1 MKLDFTKSTTA
12 EIDTIYG
19 KRDDVIVFYNTTTNE
34 FRHIELPQ
42 HIAQSEIFQALSKYS
57 KTSEFGFTNDK
68 ELEKSFNALAAL
80 VSFFDYSN
88 SNTFGVTTQQSYLN
102 YLLEIKGNSSS
113 TSVTKSN
120 KIRYLFAQLGEYI
133 YATNPELGLT
143 IRNIFGPSNA
153 IKRHKNQ
160 NKFFWNVL
168 QIPTEGDTHDS
179 LEILHPE
186 LELTNRQ
193 ILSELREFS
202 IDVLNAYHNL
212 RSNFKNTDTYRAGLS
227 FIAEHSMSQLMKLP
241 TGVDF
246 IARSNRNVLG
256 HNPEVWEGLYRL
268 QCNMYLSLENDL
280 MHFLTQTSMQTNRFK
295 RLLDSDEFGSG
306 SLRGFISA
314 VLNTNFRT
322 NKKSIISLPTAITRT
337 IDGKSCSYRPSL
349 PMPHQL
355 FRAMFEPAADETLAM
370 FYLYGSKRAQQ
381 GTISDTHRDNLTIDK
396 KSVVLDC
403 YKNRMKDYGT
413 PSFVKPDRAYYAIK
427 NYYSD
432 VDDVLQLDGF
442 DVTERSNVLPQS
454 GTWMLGKETE
464 PLWYYLGQNVH
475 TKFTGLDLTSYPQL
489 SLLLQKVTNSTKSTL
504 ALRAVNSSA
513 QKVSGGS
520 KSFAVKDDFSELT
533 TSGIDEDAVRRRASN
548 NFHSVATQQ
557 NVYDNRSN
565 DKINLETV
573 ERFAAQVGEE
583 MLAKAAI
590 ISEAKS
596 KSAKQL
602 TLREFRQLIGLEG
615 NLSAENTED
624 LGLLA
629 REAKALGYIQDEA
642 GIFSASEETVIIVD
656 ERTAFLLEEHA
667 EHLEREAVQQFEC
680 QRHDSAL
687 KLLAH
692 LLMLREQLSRFPES
706 TKRVARERYQHLK
719 GKIPFSKIEGGL

>member
-1 MKLDFTKSTTA
+1 MKLDFTKTTTA
-12 EIDTIYG
+12 EITTIYG
-19 KRDDVIVFYNTTTNE
+19 KRDDVIVFNNTTTNK
-34 FRHIELPQ
+34 FRFIELPDV
-42 HIAQSEIFQALSKYS
+42 IAKSPIFMALSEYS

-68 ELEKSFNALAAL
+68 QLEKSFHAFESL
-80 VSFFDYSN
+80 VNFFDYSN
-88 SNTFGVTTQQSYLN
+88 SDEFGPTTKQSYFN
-102 YLLEIKGNSSS
+102 YLLEIKGNASS
-113 TSVTKSN
+113 TTVTKAN
-120 KIRYLFAQLGEYI
+120 TIRHTFAKVGEYI
-133 YATNPELGLT
+133 YASSPELGLT
-143 IRNIFGPSNA
+143 LRNIFGPSA
-153 IKRHKNQ
+153 VKTHKAK
-160 NKFFWNVL
+160 NKFYWKILSDTREV
-168 QIPTEGDTHDS
+168 DTHDS
-179 LEILHPE
+179 LEKLYPE

-212 RSNFKNTDTYRAGLS
+212 RLNFKSTHTYRKGLS
-227 FIAEHSMSQLMKLP
+227 FIAEHSMSQLVSLP
-241 TGVDF
+241 ISNEF
-246 IARSNRNVLG
+246 ITKPDKNVLG

-280 MHFLTQTSMQTNRFK
+280 MHHLTLNSMQNRHFK
-295 RLLDSDEFGSG
+295 VLFDSDEFGSG
-306 SLRGFISA
+306 SLRTFINSL
-314 VLNTNFRT
+314 LNAKFRT
-322 NKKSIISLPTAITRT
+322 NKKRVISLPSMINRT
-337 IDGKSCSYRPSL
+337 IDGKRCSYKLSL
-349 PMPHQL
+349 PMPSQL

-370 FYLYGSKRAQQ
+370 FYLYGSKRVQQ
-381 GTISDTHRDNLTIDK
+381 GTISDTHRDNLHIDK
-396 KSVVLDC
+396 KTVLLDC
-403 YKNRMKDYGT
+403 YKDRMKEFGT
-413 PSFVKPDRAYYAIK
+413 PTFTKPDKAYYAIK

-442 DVTERSNVLPQS
+442 DLTERTNVLPSS
-454 GTWMLGKETE
+454 GTWKLGRVTE
-464 PLWYYLGQNVH
+464 PLWYYFGQNAH
-475 TKFTGLDLTSYPQL
+475 TKLRGLDLTAYPQL
-489 SLLLQKVTNSTKSTL
+489 SLLLTKVTSDRGNTL
-504 ALRAVNSSA
+504 PLRSVNSSA

-520 KSFAVKDDFSELT
+520 NSFELKEDFSELT
-533 TSGIDEDAVRRRASN
+533 KSGIDEDAVRRRASN
-548 NFHSVATQQ
+548 NFHSVETQQ

-565 DKINLETV
+565 DKIKVETV

-583 MLAKAAI
+583 MLAKATI

-615 NLSAENTED
+615 NLSAQNTED

-642 GIFSASEETVIIVD
+642 GIFSTSEETIIIVD

-667 EHLEREAVQQFEC
+667 EYLEREAVNQFEG
-680 QRHDSAL
+680 QSHNTAL

-719 GKIPFSKIEGGL
+719 GQIPFSKIEGGL

>member
-19 KRDDVIVFYNTTTNE
+19 KRDDVIVLYNTTTNE

-57 KTSEFGFTNDK
+57 KTPEFGFTNDK
-68 ELEKSFNALAAL
+68 QLEKYFHAFESL
-80 VSFFDYSN
+80 VNFFDYSN
-88 SNTFGVTTQQSYLN
+88 SNAFGPTTQQSFLN

-113 TSVTKSN
+113 TSVTKLN
-120 KIRYLFAQLGEYI
+120 TIRTTFAQVGEYI
-133 YATNPELGLT
+133 YASNPELGLT
-143 IRNIFGPSNA
+143 IRNIFGPSA
-153 IKRHKNQ
+153 VKQQKTK
-160 NKFFWNVL
+160 NKFFWKIL

-179 LEILHPE
+179 LEILYPE

-212 RSNFKNTDTYRAGLS
+212 RSNFKCTDTYRKGLS

-241 TGVDF
+241 TSVDF
-246 IARSNRNVLG
+246 ISNPQKNVLG
-256 HNPEVWEGLYRL
+256 HDPKVWDRYFRL
-268 QCNMYLSLENDL
+268 QCDMYLSLENDL
-280 MHFLTQTSMQTNRFK
+280 MHHLTLNSMQSKHFK
-295 RLLDSDEFGSG
+295 LLLESDEFGSG
-306 SLRGFISA
+306 SLRTCINSL
-314 VLNTNFRT
+314 LNTKFRT
-322 NKKSIISLPTAITRT
+322 NKKSVISLPSSINRT
-337 IDGKSCSYRPSL
+337 IEGKQCNYKLKL

-370 FYLYGSKRAQQ
+370 FYLYGSKRVQQ
-381 GTISDTHRDNLTIDK
+381 GTISDTHRDNLHIDK
-396 KSVVLDC
+396 KTVLLDC
-403 YKNRMKDYGT
+403 YKDRAKEFGT
-413 PSFVKPDRAYYAIK
+413 PTFTKPDRAYSAIK

-442 DVTERSNVLPQS
+442 DVTERTNVLPRS
-454 GTWMLGKETE
+454 GMWALGKELE
-464 PLWYYLGQNVH
+464 PLWNYFGKNTDTSL
-475 TKFTGLDLTSYPQL
+475 TDIDLKNYPQL
-489 SLLLQKVTNSTKSTL
+489 SVLLEKVTSKQTNTL
-504 ALRAVNSSA
+504 PLRSVNSSA

-533 TSGIDEDAVRRRASN
+533 TSKIDEDTVRRRAFN
-548 NFHSVATQQ
+548 NFHSVETQQ

-565 DKINLETV
+565 DKIKVKTV

-615 NLSAENTED
+615 NLSAENAED

-629 REAKALGYIQDEA
+629 REAKALGYIQDES
-642 GIFSASEETVIIVD
+642 GIFATSEETVIIVD

-667 EHLEREAVQQFEC
+667 EHLEREAVQQFEG
-680 QRHDSAL
+680 QRHDNAL